1 MKQMINEYDFK
12 KVEKKWQD
20 IWEKEKRYA
29 AITCDKSRPKYYV
42 LVEFPYPSGSGLH
55 CGHTPNQIGMDII
68 ARKKRAEGYN
78 VLYPIGFDSFGL
90 PTENYAIKTGRR
102 PKDITKENVAYFTKQ
117 IKSMGIS
124 FDWDRTFCTTDEDYY
139 KWTQWLFIQFYKH
152 GLAYKEKANINWC
165 PSCKVGLSNEESEGG
180 VCERCGATVEQ
191 RAKEQWILK
200 MSEYSEKLLQGLEKT
215 DYWESIKASQRNWIG
230 KSEGVQV
237 KFDIKQGGSFE
248 IFTTCIETIYGI
260 TFMVLAPENELVQ
273 KLKDKIANWKKVEEY
288 IKETN
293 KKSEFERSELSKGK
307 TGCELK
313 GLTAINPVNGK
324 EVPIYIADFVLAGY
338 GTGAVM
344 AVPSHDQ
351 RDFEFAIKHNIPMI
365 QVISGR
371 DVDKCAF
378 EKLDYLGT
386 GAKLINSKEFSGL
399 TVEEAK
405 EKITEKLIKMGVATK
420 QVNYKMRDW
429 IFSRQRYWGEPV
441 PMIKCESCGWV
452 PVPEKDLPVKLP
464 EIEGYKPTDDGES
477 PLSKIDSWVNTK
489 CPVCGHPAKRETD
502 VMPNWAGSSWYWLRY
517 MDPHNDKEFAS
528 MDAMKYWGMVDLYNG
543 GGEHVT
549 RHLLY
554 ARFWHKFFYDIG
566 LVPTEEPFMRRIQ
579 QGLIL
584 ASDGTKMSKSKGN
597 TVDPMKY
604 VEEYGA
610 DVARLGQMFM
620 GDYTA
625 TKPWSDDT
633 MKPCQR
639 LLFKVRKF
647 KEKLV
652 EGDIRKEQ
660 KFNIATAIKDVTE
673 DIDTLKFNTA
683 ISAIMILSNALEAE
697 EKITTEE
704 YKILLKLLNPF
715 APHITEELWE
725 ECSFNP
731 QIEKVEWPKYNEKDL
746 VKNIINLP
754 VQVCGKMR
762 GLIDI
767 SADMTQDEIVELI
780 KKEANISKY
789 LTSSIKKVIY
799 IPNKIINIII

>member
-1 MKQMINEYDFK
+1 MDFK
-12 KVEKKWQD
+12 KIEKKWQD

-29 AITCDKSRPKYYV
+29 AITGDTTRPKYYV

-55 CGHTPNQIGMDII
+55 CGHTPNQIAMDII

-78 VLYPIGFDSFGL
+78 VLYPMGFDSFGL
-90 PTENYAIKTGRR
+90 PTENYAIKTGRK
-102 PKDITKENVAYFTKQ
+102 PKDITKENIAYFTKQ

-124 FDWDRTFCTTDEDYY
+124 FDWDRTFSTTDESYY
-139 KWTQWLFIQFYKH
+139 KWTQWLFLQFYKH

-165 PSCKVGLSNEESEGG
+165 PSCKIGLSNEESEGG
-180 VCERCGATVEQ
+180 VCERCGAPVEQ
-191 RAKEQWILK
+191 RAKEQWMLK
-200 MSEYSEKLLQGLEKT
+200 MTAYCEKLLEGLDKT
-215 DYWESIKASQRNWIG
+215 EYWESIKTSQKNWIG

-260 TFMVLAPENELVQ
+260 TFMVLAPESPLVQ
-273 KLKDKIANWKKVEEY
+273 QLKDKITNWEEVEKY
-288 IKETN
+288 IKETG

-307 TGCELK
+307 SGCQLK
-313 GLTAINPVNGK
+313 GITAINPVNGK
-324 EVPIYIADFVLAGY
+324 EVSIYIADFVLAGY

-351 RDFEFAIKHNIPMI
+351 RDFDFAKNFNIPYI
-365 QVISGR
+365 QVIDGR
-371 DVDKCAF
+371 DTKDCAF
-378 EKLDYLGT
+378 EKMDYLGK
-386 GAKLINSKEFSGL
+386 GCKLINSNDCNGL

-405 EKITEKLIKMGVATK
+405 KVITEKLVKMGVAKK
-420 QVNYKMRDW
+420 QINYKMRDW
-429 IFSRQRYWGEPV
+429 VFSRQRYWGEPV
-441 PMIKCESCGWV
+441 PMIYCEHCGWV
-452 PVPEKDLPVKLP
+452 PVPEKDLPVRLP
-464 EIEGYKPTDDGES
+464 EVDKYEPTDDGES
-477 PLSKIDSWVNTK
+477 PLSRIESWVNTT
-489 CPVCGHPAKRETD
+489 CPVCGAPAKRETD
-502 VMPNWAGSSWYWLRY
+502 VMPNWAGSSWYYLRY

-528 MDAMKYWGMVDLYNG
+528 MDALKYWGEVDLYNG

-584 ASDGTKMSKSKGN
+584 AADGSKMSKSKGN
-597 TVDPMKY
+597 TIDPMKY

-610 DVARLGQMFM
+610 DVARLGKMFM

-639 LLFKVRKF
+639 LLARI
-647 KEKLV
+647 EKLKDKLITG
-652 EGDIRKEQ
+652 EIRKEQ
-660 KFNIATAIKDVTE
+660 KYNIANAIKDVTE

-683 ISAIMILSNALEAE
+683 ISAIMILTNALEE
-697 EKITTEE
+697 EKNITTEE
-704 YKILLKLLNPF
+704 YKMLLKILNPF

-725 ECSFNP
+725 QCKFQP
-731 QIEKVEWPKYNEKDL
+731 QIEKVKWPTFKKEDLLKDEIEIVAQINSKIVCKLDVPTGIDNKAVEEFVKQNDRMKDL
-746 VKNIINLP
+746 LN
-754 VQVCGKMR
+754 G
-762 GLIDI
+762 
-767 SADMTQDEIVELI
+767 
-780 KKEANISKY
+780 
-789 LTSSIKKVIY
+789 
-799 IPNKIINIII
+799 KIIIKAIVVPNRLINFIVK